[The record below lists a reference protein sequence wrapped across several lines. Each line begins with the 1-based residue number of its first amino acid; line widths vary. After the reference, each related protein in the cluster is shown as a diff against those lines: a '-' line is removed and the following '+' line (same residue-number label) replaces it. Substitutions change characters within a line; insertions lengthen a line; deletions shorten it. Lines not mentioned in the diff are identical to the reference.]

1 MRIYWALTCTR
12 YILLGIKVNDSKLWD
27 KPKTV
32 SCSNRPPGGH
42 ELLSSMQPISVGMPS
57 EGPQPHGTLQPRLQE
72 VYLRQSQV
80 QWRAP
85 GEMEA
90 VNVGQ
95 RKGRKHR
102 LPQRPLST
110 GGQQTQRQDV
120 VSQRALHG
128 LPSLTGP
135 TVWRNTLSVV
145 GGPGKG
151 HVGRLSLKHI
161 IDDNDPNQKT
171 EVRIEKKGVLFPVGV
186 RVSFKLVLS
195 ELFQVETVWWGY
207 SQSQQATKRKGRE
220 RGVLHVWNTD

>member
-1 MRIYWALTCTR
+1 MPSRVADKSMRIYWALTCTR

-135 TVWRNTLSVV
+135 TV
-145 GGPGKG
+145 
-151 HVGRLSLKHI
+151 
-161 IDDNDPNQKT
+161 
-171 EVRIEKKGVLFPVGV
+171 
-186 RVSFKLVLS
+186 
-195 ELFQVETVWWGY
+195 
-207 SQSQQATKRKGRE
+207 
-220 RGVLHVWNTD
+220 